1 MGLDLVE
8 LVMQTEEV
16 FGITI
21 PDAEAA
27 QASTVGGLYGLV
39 LAKLEIP
46 YQPAKLDAP
55 YRHRNFAPPKPW
67 TAPEVWATLR
77 DLIQSQLQIPEED
90 IHEEAHFQNDLG
102 AD

>member
-8 LVMQTEEV
+8 LVIQTEEV

-27 QASTVGGLYGLV
+27 TTGTVGDLYRLV
-39 LAKLEIP
+39 LARLDIP
-46 YQPAKLDAP
+46 YQRAPLDAP
-55 YRHRNFAPPKPW
+55 YRHRDFAPLTPW

-77 DLIQSQLQIPEED
+77 DIVTSQLQIDESEVR
-90 IHEEAHFQNDLG
+90 EEAHFQKDLG